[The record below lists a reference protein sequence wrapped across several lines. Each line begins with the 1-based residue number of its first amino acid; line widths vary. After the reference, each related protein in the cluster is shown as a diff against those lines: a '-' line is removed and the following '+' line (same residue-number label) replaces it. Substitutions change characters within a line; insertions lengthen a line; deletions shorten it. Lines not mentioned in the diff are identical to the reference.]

1 MELAVFLGSLLVIL
15 TTGIPIAFVI
25 LICCLILMIFMGNV
39 SAFTAAQ
46 QLINGTNSAS
56 LMAIPFFMLAGELM
70 AKGGLSKRIVDFA
83 NIVVGRVHGGLGYAA
98 IIASIIFSG
107 LSGSPVADA
116 SALGAI
122 LVPMMVANK
131 YDRATSTALICAGA
145 IIAPLIPP
153 SVPMIVLGSAV
164 SGLSITKMFMG
175 GLVPGLVVGI
185 VLMIAWRVVVKRN
198 GYKDTVRY
206 SREETLKILKESLPA
221 LFLPVIIIG
230 GIRFGIFTTTEAG
243 AFACVYALAVS
254 MFVYK
259 EIRVPDVVPVAV
271 ATARSTAVVMFV
283 VCTATVA
290 GNLITLA
297 RIPQQMATLLAP
309 MVDKPVLLLT
319 VIMLF
324 LFFMGMIMDLTPNLL
339 IFGPVLF
346 PVAVAAGIDP
356 TYFGIMMV
364 FNLCLGLITPPVGT
378 ILYLG
383 CSVGGTTFGD
393 LVKAIMP
400 FLICELVILFAF
412 VLFPDLILVP
422 LNLLM

>member
-15 TTGIPIAFVI
+15 TTGIPIALVI
-25 LICCLILMIFMGNV
+25 LICCLILMLFMGDV
-39 SAFTAAQ
+39 SSFTAAQ
-46 QLINGTNSAS
+46 QLINGTNSAA

-122 LVPMMVANK
+122 LIPMMVSNG

-164 SGLSITKMFMG
+164 NGLSITKMFMG
-175 GLVPGLVVGI
+175 GIIPGLVVGI
-185 VLMIAWRVVVKRN
+185 VLMCAWAVVVKRN

-206 SREETLKILKESLPA
+206 SREETRRILKESLPA
-221 LFLPVIIIG
+221 LLLPVIIIG

-243 AFACVYALAVS
+243 SFACVYALIIS

-259 EIRVPDVVPVAV
+259 EIKPGDIIPVAV

-290 GNLITLA
+290 GSLITMA
-297 RIPQQMATLLAP
+297 RIPQQMAELLGPLTGNPA
-309 MVDKPVLLLT
+309 LLLV

-346 PVAVAAGIDP
+346 PVVVSAGIDP
-356 TYFGIMMV
+356 TYFAILMV

-383 CSVGGTTFGD
+383 CSVGGTTFGK

-400 FLICELVILFAF
+400 FLICELVILFVF
-412 VLFPDLILVP
+412 VLFPGLILVP
-422 LNLLM
+422 LDILM

>member
-1 MELAVFLGSLLVIL
+1 MELAVFLGSLLLIL

-25 LICCLILMIFMGNV
+25 LICCVILMLFMGDV

-56 LMAIPFFMLAGELM
+56 LMAIPFFMLAGEIM

-83 NIVVGRVHGGLGYAA
+83 NIIVGRVHGGLGYAA

-122 LVPMMVANK
+122 LVPMMVANG

-185 VLMIAWRVVVKRN
+185 VLMIAWHFVVKKN
-198 GYKDTVRY
+198 GYKDTVHY
-206 SREETLKILKESLPA
+206 SRAEMLRIVKESLPA
-221 LFLPVIIIG
+221 LVLPIIIIG

-243 AFACVYALAVS
+243 SFACVYALIIS
-254 MFVYK
+254 IFIYK
-259 EIRVPDVVPVAV
+259 EIKPKDIVPVAV

-283 VCTATVA
+283 VCAATVA

-297 RIPQQMATLLAP
+297 RIPQEMASLLTPLIDKPTLL
-309 MVDKPVLLLT
+309 LIL
-319 VIMLF
+319 IMIF

-346 PVAVAAGIDP
+346 PVVTSAGIDA
-356 TYFGIMMV
+356 TYFGILMV

-383 CSVGGTTFGD
+383 CSVGGTTLGK

-400 FLICELVILFAF
+400 FLICELVILFLF
-412 VLFPDLILVP
+412 VFFPNLILFPLE
-422 LNLLM
+422 LLM